1 MALSDCRL
9 IDLPEVKNR
18 KGNLTFVEGMRHI
31 PFDIKRAFFI
41 HNVPDG
47 GSRGGACAQAT

>member
-18 KGNLTFVEGMRHI
+18 RGNLTFVEGMRHI
-31 PFDIKRAFFI
+31 PLDIKRAFFI